1 MRVITYMF
9 LDFVSLFYINDGTV
23 GGRQQGGSGEGRG
36 RGERHEG
43 NALSGIRTQAPMLVS
58 LNGTALT
65 Q

>member
-36 RGERHEG
+36 ERHEG
-43 NALSGIRTQAPMLVS
+43 NGLSGIGTQAPMLVS